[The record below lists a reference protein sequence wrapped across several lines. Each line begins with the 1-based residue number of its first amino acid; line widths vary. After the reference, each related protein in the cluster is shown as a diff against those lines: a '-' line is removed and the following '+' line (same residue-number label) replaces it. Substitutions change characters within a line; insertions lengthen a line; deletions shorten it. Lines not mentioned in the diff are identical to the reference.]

1 MKAEDLMIGD
11 LVKVSMN
18 KGAEVDGD
26 LDGVWTGSYRAYL
39 EKQYIETVTL
49 SDGTEV
55 IVLDD
60 EPWA

>member
-1 MKAEDLMIGD
+1 MKNVI
-11 LVKVSMN
+11 
-18 KGAEVDGD
+18 
-26 LDGVWTGSYRAYL
+26 AYL

-49 SDGTEV
+49 PDGTEV